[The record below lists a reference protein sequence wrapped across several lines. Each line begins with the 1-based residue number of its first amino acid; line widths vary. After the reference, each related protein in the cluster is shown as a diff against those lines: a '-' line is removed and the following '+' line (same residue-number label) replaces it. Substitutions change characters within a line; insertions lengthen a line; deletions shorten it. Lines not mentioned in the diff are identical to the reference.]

1 MNEELVNDEKLSAE
15 YDAAFSDEEKEQDIL
30 KITKDKFTIEHK
42 VIKISDIV
50 ISEPVKKG
58 RQVTLN
64 GLSKS
69 IEELGV
75 LTPIH
80 VMDISKE
87 DMPMYSL
94 LDGTRRL
101 FGAVKNGVKEID
113 ANVWT
118 FNDIEIGKKLALT
131 LHLIL
136 NRNQDRRW
144 SEIWELYQ
152 ILELQM
158 NITPGSLEYLLQ
170 LQSGDAMKLKDVMLC
185 DYSEVQE
192 ALLSG
197 DKDLDGAYKLLQK
210 LRKEE
215 DQLAKDDATGITD
228 TAEEG
233 SELVDT
239 EKDAEDEPD
248 VQLSDDDVRELLEM
262 ADSNVS
268 DELEDNDFSEMN
280 TSAFEDE
287 GQKVGERHPVD
298 PAIKQGTFQ
307 RDGYKCRCCGTG
319 GVAFLS
325 ALVYHHLIPVH
336 AHGKDTVENGLTLCD
351 ACHLVLHCG
360 EKAGGKIPM
369 TKEQF
374 EEYSEADQL
383 RIKKILN
390 FSKIAV
396 EAQKRL
402 GRSKEEI
409 ADAAKKASRHRMPGE
424 GLKETQQGFAQYNK
438 G

>member
-1 MNEELVNDEKLSAE
+1 MNEELVQDEKLSKE
-15 YDAAFSDEEKEQDIL
+15 YDEVFSGDEKEADIL
-30 KITKDKFTIEHK
+30 KITRDKFTIEK
-42 VIKISDIV
+42 RTIKISDIV
-50 ISEPVKKG
+50 ISEPVKQG
-58 RQVTLN
+58 RKTTLS

-80 VMDISKE
+80 VMDISKG
-87 DMPMYSL
+87 DIPMFSL

-101 FGAVKNGVKEID
+101 FGAVKNGIKEID
-113 ANVWT
+113 ANVWV
-118 FNDIEIGKKLALT
+118 FEDIEIGKKLALT

-197 DKDLDGAYKLLQK
+197 EKDLEGSYRLLQK

-228 TAEEG
+228 TAEDGGEIVDNTSG
-233 SELVDT
+233 ST
-239 EKDAEDEPD
+239 EDD
-248 VQLSDDDVRELLEM
+248 VQLSEDDVRELLDM
-262 ADSNVS
+262 ADSS
-268 DELEDNDFSEMN
+268 IDDTLGDSDFSEMN

-298 PAIKQGTFQ
+298 PAIKQATFQ
-307 RDGYKCRCCGTG
+307 RDNYRCRCCNTG
-319 GVAFLS
+319 GAAFLS

-336 AHGKDTVENGLTLCD
+336 AHGKDTVENGLTICD
-351 ACHLVLHCG
+351 SCHLTLHCS
-360 EKAGGKIPM
+360 ERAGGKIPM

-374 EEYSEADQL
+374 EEYSDADKA
-383 RIKKILN
+383 RIKKIIK

-396 EAQKRL
+396 EAQLRL
-402 GRSKEEI
+402 GRSKKEI
-409 ADAAKKASRHRMPGE
+409 SDASRKSSRHRMPGE
-424 GLKETQQGFAQYNK
+424 GLKETQQGFAQYSNQ
-438 G
+438 